1 MSALHTMA
9 RMDLRRLRAFVA
21 VAEHGTVSKAAQVL
35 HISQPA
41 LSRQIAAF
49 EQELGFS
56 LFQRSGR
63 RLTMTSRADQLL
75 GESRSL
81 LNHVSSLGERALA
94 LRQGDIRVL
103 TVAASAMTIEGMFPG
118 LLERFPEQ
126 LSGVR
131 LALVEADADK
141 HLQMLEHGDAD
152 FAINVV
158 NVVEV
163 DDSRFGTFLLPR
175 FHIAAVMA
183 ASLDPG
189 AADTIDIGKVV
200 EYPLLL
206 PNTSYA
212 TRNLFDAA
220 CRLADV
226 RPLVR
231 LESGSSRALLTL
243 AEAGDG
249 VAIVPS
255 ILRSHG
261 DGLRVLCVTHR
272 GEPLRIAPAVI
283 WDKRRTLPR
292 HAQGFSEVLAGHVRI
307 SFPEAPATAPKAR
320 SRGVGQDTV
329 SNWRTRRKSAGPA
342 RKSRSR

>member
-1 MSALHTMA
+1 M
-9 RMDLRRLRAFVA
+9 
-21 VAEHGTVSKAAQVL
+21 VAEHGTVSKAAQIL

-49 EQELGFS
+49 EEELGFS

-63 RLTMTSRADQLL
+63 RLIMTSRADQLL

-81 LNHVSSLGERALA
+81 LNHVSSLGEQARA

-103 TVAASAMTIEGMFPG
+103 TVAASAMTIEGTFPTF
-118 LLERFPEQ
+118 LDSFPEQ
-126 LSGVR
+126 FPGVR

-163 DDSRFGTFLLPR
+163 DDTRFGTFLLPR
-175 FHIAAVMA
+175 FHIAAVMSA
-183 ASLDPG
+183 ALAPG
-189 AADTIDIGKVV
+189 ETIDIGKVV
-200 EYPLLL
+200 EHPLLL

-231 LESGSSRALLTL
+231 LESGSSRTLLAL
-243 AEAGDG
+243 AEAGHG
-249 VAIVPS
+249 VAIIPS
-255 ILRSHG
+255 ILRLHG
-261 DGLRVLCVTHR
+261 DRLRALRITHR

-283 WDKRRTLPR
+283 WDKRQTLPH
-292 HAQGFSEVLAGHVRI
+292 HAQRFSKALAEHLRTSVADWPMIG
-307 SFPEAPATAPKAR
+307 PKTR
-320 SRGVGQDTV
+320 SRGASQA
-329 SNWRTRRKSAGPA
+329 RTTARRNSRKSVSPA
-342 RKSRSR
+342 RKLRPR

>member
-1 MSALHTMA
+1 
-9 RMDLRRLRAFVA
+9 MDLRRLRAFVT
-21 VAEHGTVSKAAQVL
+21 VAEHGTVSKAAQIL

-63 RLTMTSRADQLL
+63 RLIITSRADQLL

-81 LNHVSSLGERALA
+81 LNHVSTLGERARA
-94 LRQGDIRVL
+94 LRQGDIKVL
-103 TVAASAMTIEGMFPG
+103 TVAASAMSIEGSFPG
-118 LLERFPEQ
+118 FLDRFPEQ
-126 LSGVR
+126 FPGVR

-163 DDSRFGTFLLPR
+163 DDNRFGTFLLPR
-175 FHIAAVMA
+175 FHIAAVMS
-183 ASLDPG
+183 ASLDQG
-189 AADTIDIGKVV
+189 AAGTIDIGKVV
-200 EYPLLL
+200 EHPLLL

-231 LESGSSRALLTL
+231 LESGSSRTLLAL
-243 AEAGDG
+243 AEAGHG
-249 VAIVPS
+249 IAILPS
-255 ILRSHG
+255 ILRLHG
-261 DGLRVLCVTHR
+261 EGLRVLRITHR

-283 WDKRRTLPR
+283 WDKRQTLPH
-292 HAQGFSEVLAGHVRI
+292 HAQRLSEALAEHLCI
-307 SFPEAPATAPKAR
+307 SVPEAATTWPTVRPRRVGKPPAT
-320 SRGVGQDTV
+320 
-329 SNWRTRRKSAGPA
+329 TRRNSGKSAGPA
-342 RKSRSR
+342 RKLRSH

>member
-1 MSALHTMA
+1 
-9 RMDLRRLRAFVA
+9 MDLRRLRAFVA

-63 RLTMTSRADQLL
+63 RLIMTSRADQFL

-81 LNHVSSLGERALA
+81 LNHVSSLGERARA

-103 TVAASAMTIEGMFPG
+103 KVAASAITIEGTFPTF
-118 LLERFPEQ
+118 LDCFSEQFP
-126 LSGVR
+126 GVR

-141 HLQMLEHGDAD
+141 HLQMLEHGEAD

-163 DDSRFGTFLLPR
+163 DDNRFGTFLLPR
-175 FHIAAVMA
+175 FHIVAAMA
-183 ASLDPG
+183 TSLDPG
-189 AADTIDIGKVV
+189 AAETIDIGKVV
-200 EYPLLL
+200 EHPLLL
-206 PNTSYA
+206 PNASYA

-231 LESGSSRALLTL
+231 LESGSSRTLLTL
-243 AEAGDG
+243 AEAGHG
-249 VAIVPS
+249 IAIIPS
-255 ILRSHG
+255 MLRLRG
-261 DGLRVLCVTHR
+261 DGLRALRVTHR

-283 WDKRRTLPR
+283 WDKRQTLPH
-292 HAQGFSEVLAGHVRI
+292 HAQGFSEVLAEHLRI
-307 SFPEAPATAPKAR
+307 SFAEALTRPKAR
-320 SRGVGQDTV
+320 SRGTGQKPV
-329 SNWRTRRKSAGPA
+329 AMRRNSRKSARSA
-342 RKSRSR
+342 RKVRSR

>member
-1 MSALHTMA
+1 
-9 RMDLRRLRAFVA
+9 MDLRRLRAFVT

-63 RLTMTSRADQLL
+63 RLIMTSRADQLL

-81 LNHVSSLGERALA
+81 LNHVSSLGEQARA

-103 TVAASAMTIEGMFPG
+103 TVAASAMTIEGTFPTF
-118 LLERFPEQ
+118 LDSFPDQ
-126 LSGVR
+126 FPGVR

-141 HLQMLEHGDAD
+141 HLLMLERGDAD

-163 DDSRFGTFLLPR
+163 DDTRFGTFLLPR
-175 FHIAAVMA
+175 FHIAAVMS
-183 ASLDPG
+183 ASLAPV
-189 AADTIDIGKVV
+189 AVETIDIGKIV
-200 EYPLLL
+200 EHPLLL

-212 TRNLFDAA
+212 TRHLFDAA

-231 LESGSSRALLTL
+231 LESGSSRTLLAL
-243 AEAGDG
+243 AEAGHG
-249 VAIVPS
+249 VAIIPS
-255 ILRSHG
+255 ILRLHG
-261 DGLRVLCVTHR
+261 DRLRALRITHR

-283 WDKRRTLPR
+283 WDKRQTLPH
-292 HAQGFSEVLAGHVRI
+292 HAQRFSKVLAEHLRI
-307 SFPEAPATAPKAR
+307 SVVDWPMIWSKPR
-320 SRGVGQDTV
+320 SRGTGQARATARR
-329 SNWRTRRKSAGPA
+329 NGRKSAGPA
-342 RKSRSR
+342 RKLRSR

>member
-1 MSALHTMA
+1 
-9 RMDLRRLRAFVA
+9 MDLRRLRAFVT

-63 RLTMTSRADQLL
+63 RLIMTSRADQLL

-81 LNHVSSLGERALA
+81 LNHVSSLGEQARA

-103 TVAASAMTIEGMFPG
+103 TVAASAMTIEGTFPTF
-118 LLERFPEQ
+118 LDSFPEQ
-126 LSGVR
+126 FPGVR

-141 HLQMLEHGDAD
+141 HLQMLEHGEAD

-163 DDSRFGTFLLPR
+163 DDTRFGTFLLPR
-175 FHIAAVMA
+175 FHIAAAMA
-183 ASLDPG
+183 ASLAPD
-189 AADTIDIGKVV
+189 ATETIDIGKVV
-200 EYPLLL
+200 EHPLLL

-231 LESGSSRALLTL
+231 LESGSSRTLLAL
-243 AEAGDG
+243 AEAGHG
-249 VAIVPS
+249 VAIIPS
-255 ILRSHG
+255 MLRLRG
-261 DGLRVLCVTHR
+261 DGMRALCVTHR

-283 WDKRRTLPR
+283 WDKRQTLPH
-292 HAQGFSEVLAGHVRI
+292 HARGFSEVLAEHLRVR
-307 SFPEAPATAPKAR
+307 FTEAPTTRSR
-320 SRGVGQDTV
+320 SRGADQA
-329 SNWRTRRKSAGPA
+329 RTPPRRNNRKSSSPS

>member
-1 MSALHTMA
+1 
-9 RMDLRRLRAFVA
+9 MDLRRLRAFVT
-21 VAEHGTVSKAAQVL
+21 VAEHGTVSKAAQIL

-41 LSRQIAAF
+41 LSRQIAVF

-63 RLTMTSRADQLL
+63 RLTTTSRADQLL

-81 LNHVSSLGERALA
+81 LNHVSTLGEHARA
-94 LRQGDIRVL
+94 LRQGDIKVL
-103 TVAASAMTIEGMFPG
+103 TVAASAMSIEGTFPG
-118 LLERFPEQ
+118 FQ
-126 LSGVR
+126 LSGVQ

-163 DDSRFGTFLLPR
+163 DDNRFGTFLLSR
-175 FHIAAVMA
+175 FHIAAVMSDSIDSDA
-183 ASLDPG
+183 VG
-189 AADTIDIGKVV
+189 TIDIGKVV
-200 EYPLLL
+200 EHPLLL

-231 LESGSSRALLTL
+231 LESGSSRTLLAL
-243 AEAGDG
+243 AEAGHG
-249 VAIVPS
+249 IAILPS
-255 ILRSHG
+255 ILRLQG
-261 DGLRVLCVTHR
+261 DGLRVLRVTHR
-272 GEPLRIAPAVI
+272 GEPLWIAPAVI
-283 WDKRRTLPR
+283 WDKRRMLPH
-292 HAQGFSEVLAGHVRI
+292 HAQRFAEALAEHVKT
-307 SFPEAPATAPKAR
+307 SVPEGAVTWPKAR
-320 SRGVGQDTV
+320 P
-329 SNWRTRRKSAGPA
+329 RRIGKPPATMRRNTGKSAGHE
-342 RKSRSR
+342 RSLRPR

>member
-1 MSALHTMA
+1 
-9 RMDLRRLRAFVA
+9 MDLRRLRAFVT
-21 VAEHGTVSKAAQVL
+21 VAEHGTVSKAAQIL

-81 LNHVSSLGERALA
+81 LNHISSLGERARA

-103 TVAASAMTIEGMFPG
+103 TVAASAMTIEGTFPG
-118 LLERFPEQ
+118 FLDRLPEQ
-126 LSGVR
+126 FSGVR
-131 LALVEADADK
+131 LELVEADADK
-141 HLQMLEHGDAD
+141 HLQMLERGDAD

-163 DDSRFGTFLLPR
+163 DDNRFGTFMLPR
-175 FHIAAVMA
+175 FHIAAVI
-183 ASLDPG
+183 SPPLDPG
-189 AADTIDIGKVV
+189 AAGTIDIGKVV
-200 EYPLLL
+200 EHPLLL

-212 TRNLFDAA
+212 TRHLFDAA

-231 LESGSSRALLTL
+231 LESGSSRTLLAL
-243 AEAGDG
+243 AEAGHG
-249 VAIVPS
+249 IAIVPS
-255 ILRSHG
+255 ILRLPG
-261 DGLRVLCVTHR
+261 NELRVLRVTHR

-283 WDKRRTLPR
+283 WDKRQTLPH
-292 HAQGFSEVLAGHVRI
+292 HAQRFSEALADHLRI
-307 SFPEAPATAPKAR
+307 SLPETAMTWEKAS
-320 SRGVGQDTV
+320 SRGIRRKPAAGRHQ
-329 SNWRTRRKSAGPA
+329 RRKSPDIRRA
-342 RKSRSR
+342 SRSR

>member
-1 MSALHTMA
+1 
-9 RMDLRRLRAFVA
+9 MDLRRLRAFVT

-63 RLTMTSRADQLL
+63 RLIMTSRADQLL

-81 LNHVSSLGERALA
+81 LNHVSSLGEQARA

-103 TVAASAMTIEGMFPG
+103 TVAASAMTIEGTFPTF
-118 LLERFPEQ
+118 LDSFPEQ
-126 LSGVR
+126 FPGVR

-163 DDSRFGTFLLPR
+163 DDTRFGTFLLPR
-175 FHIAAVMA
+175 FHIAAVMSV
-183 ASLDPG
+183 SLAPG
-189 AADTIDIGKVV
+189 AAETIDIGKVV
-200 EYPLLL
+200 EHPLLL

-212 TRNLFDAA
+212 TRHLFDAA

-231 LESGSSRALLTL
+231 LESGSSRTLLAL
-243 AEAGDG
+243 AKAGHG
-249 VAIVPS
+249 IAIIPS
-255 ILRSHG
+255 ILRLQG
-261 DGLRVLCVTHR
+261 EGLRVLRVTHR

-283 WDKRRTLPR
+283 WDKRHTLPH
-292 HAQGFSEVLAGHVRI
+292 HAQGFSEVLAEHLRMN
-307 SFPEAPATAPKAR
+307 FPEAPLARPKAR
-320 SRGVGQDTV
+320 SRGSGQRPAPMRRK
-329 SNWRTRRKSAGPA
+329 SRKSAGAA
-342 RKSRSR
+342 RRSRAL

>member
-1 MSALHTMA
+1 
-9 RMDLRRLRAFVA
+9 MDLRRLRAFVA
-21 VAEHGTVSKAAQVL
+21 VAEHGTVSKAAQIL

-81 LNHVSSLGERALA
+81 LNHISSLGERARA

-103 TVAASAMTIEGMFPG
+103 KVAGSAMTIEGAFPTF
-118 LLERFPEQ
+118 LDCFSEQFP
-126 LSGVR
+126 GVR

-141 HLQMLEHGDAD
+141 HLQMLEQGEAD

-175 FHIAAVMA
+175 FHIVAAMA
-183 ASLDPG
+183 ASIDPS
-189 AADTIDIGKVV
+189 AETIDIGKVV
-200 EYPLLL
+200 EHPLLL

-231 LESGSSRALLTL
+231 LESGSSRTLLTL
-243 AEAGDG
+243 AEAGHG
-249 VAIVPS
+249 IAIIPS
-255 ILRSHG
+255 MLRLGS
-261 DGLRVLCVTHR
+261 DGLRALRVTHR

-283 WDKRRTLPR
+283 WDKRQTLPH
-292 HAQGFSEVLAGHVRI
+292 HAQGFSKVLAEHLRI
-307 SFPEAPATAPKAR
+307 RFAEAPTTRPKAR
-320 SRGVGQDTV
+320 SRGIGQEPVTT
-329 SNWRTRRKSAGPA
+329 SRNRRNPVRLA
-342 RKSRSR
+342 RKSRQR

>member
-1 MSALHTMA
+1 
-9 RMDLRRLRAFVA
+9 MDLRRLRAFVA

-63 RLTMTSRADQLL
+63 RLIMTSRADQLL

-81 LNHVSSLGERALA
+81 LNHVSSLGERARA

-103 TVAASAMTIEGMFPG
+103 RVAASAMTIEGTFPG
-118 LLERFPEQ
+118 VLDRFPEQ

-175 FHIAAVMA
+175 FHIAAAMA

-212 TRNLFDAA
+212 TRKLFDAA

-231 LESGSSRALLTL
+231 LESGSSRTLLAL
-243 AEAGDG
+243 AEAGHG
-249 VAIVPS
+249 IAIVPS
-255 ILRSHG
+255 ILHLHG
-261 DGLRVLCVTHR
+261 DGLRVLRVTHR

-283 WDKRRTLPR
+283 WDKRQALPH
-292 HAQGFSEVLAGHVRI
+292 HAQVFSEVLAEHLRI
-307 SFPEAPATAPKAR
+307 GFPEATTTRPNAR
-320 SRGVGQDTV
+320 PRG
-329 SNWRTRRKSAGPA
+329 SSRKSAPMRRNSRKSARLA
-342 RKSRSR
+342 RKLRSR